1 MTSLALFNKGTRE
14 RPVRTAAKNA
24 QRWIKWNDDPRVQTI
39 IVQGRFGR
47 SKQKAVKFTN
57 RYVSYSED
65 LFLAKN
71 GVLYSASSR
80 DEVYRQLDL
89 TEYMNIGLGSLCIAL
104 SDLCAP
110 DES

>member
-1 MTSLALFNKGTRE
+1 MTTLALFNKGTRE

-24 QRWIKWNDDPRVQTI
+24 QRWINWNDPRVQTI
-39 IVQGRFGR
+39 IVQGRFGK

-71 GVLYSASSR
+71 GVLYLASSR
-80 DEVYRQLDL
+80 DEVHRQLDL

-104 SDLCAP
+104 NDLCVP
-110 DES
+110 NES